1 MLAQVEDI
9 CGVKPRH
16 AYCDLGYRGRDYK
29 GDCDTQVVNR
39 SRKRKPRGVLRR
51 RKQRRTIKPVIG
63 HIKSDHCKER
73 NMLGG
78 EVGDKLTA
86 MRLALD
92 FNPVRLMKGLK
103 KRCLM
108 SLFLCL

>member
-16 AYCDLGYRGRDYK
+16 AYCDLGYRGRNYK

-63 HIKSDHCKER
+63 HIKSDHYKER
-73 NMLGG
+73 NMLSG
-78 EVGDKLTA
+78 EVEDKLNA
-86 MRLALD
+86 MFSAVG
-92 FNPVRLMKGLK
+92 FNHMKLIPSHMFFTL
-103 KRCLM
+103 RCREA
-108 SLFLCL
+108 